1 MKIPLK
7 FPVKLATGQ
16 TLTELN
22 LRRGKRKE
30 MGLAAKYSED
40 PGEQEDFLL
49 AMLTNLTVED
59 IGELDLADSKRLMDS
74 FRSMVEGRDS
84 AGDASAQRPAAE
96 QGNANAGLG
105 ASAAG

>member
-30 MGLAAKYSED
+30 MALAAKYSED
-40 PGEQEDFLL
+40 AGEQEDFLL
-49 AMLTNLTVED
+49 GMLTGLTVED
-59 IGELDLADSKRLMDS
+59 IGELDLADSKRLMDA
-74 FRSMVEGRDS
+74 FRHMVEGRDS
-84 AGDASAQRPAAE
+84 AGDAGAQRPAAE
-96 QGNANAGLG
+96 QGSADAGLG
-105 ASAAG
+105 AAAAG

>member
-16 TLTELN
+16 TLTELD

-30 MGLAAKYSED
+30 MALAAKYSED

-49 AMLTNLTVED
+49 GMLTGLTVED
-59 IGELDLADSKRLMDS
+59 IGELDLADSKRLMDA
-74 FRSMVEGRDS
+74 FRLMVEGRDTAED
-84 AGDASAQRPAAE
+84 AGSQRSAAE
-96 QGNANAGLG
+96 RGNADAGLG
-105 ASAAG
+105 AATAG